1 MMEKMVIKNIKD
13 ETLGYV
19 PYA

>member
-1 MMEKMVIKNIKD
+1 MEKMVIKNIKD